1 MSKAKR
7 KRPEDEASDGTRTS
21 PRTRGVSAGG
31 ASATRSDGGA
41 DGGVKKEPGDDDS
54 AGASPGRARH
64 RASPRV
70 TTEPKPKRGKRERT
84 WRDLSQNALYDIVRR
99 LQGPHAVK
107 TRKRDLV
114 ETLEK
119 HVRELITCAVKL
131 LGVSKQ
137 IAEHLKHT
145 PSSFQDERTEL
156 LANIKTLYT
165 MAKDH
170 VTEHA
175 DADPRSLSAD
185 KIVRARLNAALVAA
199 SLPILAAFLR
209 DSVCEA
215 CPAATIAAC
224 RAFEALRVEVQLRT
238 SVRVYREMPALRK
251 TLIRRSSLAGTRRG
265 ARDASL
271 WQNRG

>member
-7 KRPEDEASDGTRTS
+7 KRPEDEASDGTRAS
-21 PRTRGVSAGG
+21 PRTRGVSGAGG

-165 MAKDH
+165 MA
-170 VTEHA
+170 
-175 DADPRSLSAD
+175 S
-185 KIVRARLNAALVAA
+185 VA
-199 SLPILAAFLR
+199 
-209 DSVCEA
+209 
-215 CPAATIAAC
+215 
-224 RAFEALRVEVQLRT
+224 
-238 SVRVYREMPALRK
+238 
-251 TLIRRSSLAGTRRG
+251 
-265 ARDASL
+265 
-271 WQNRG
+271 